1 MLQNYEFS
9 SSQSTVGVGFLCLG
23 GLGVSGR
30 SVEWLS
36 SSYGRQTIVS
46 LVADGRRTPVGRLSD
61 GYQTTV
67 IS

>member
-1 MLQNYEFS
+1 MNFRPANQLLEWVFF
-9 SSQSTVGVGFLCLG
+9 VLG